1 MFEQRM
7 LEIEN
12 DVLPFGIHED
22 GLDEVPQPKPE
33 DGWAI
38 EYTNENF

>member
-12 DVLPFGIHED
+12 DVLPFGLHED
-22 GLDEVPQPKPE
+22 GLDEVQQPKPE
-33 DGWAI
+33 DGSAI
-38 EYTNENF
+38 DYTNENF